1 LKRCVAWVI
10 NWVDKLRTR
19 LSVKLFLGTFL
30 MLFILFWASFGI
42 ARTLIPE
49 LYMRQFATRF
59 EAFVVDFGDEISDLT
74 LEEVIEAIDRFA
86 AYNNAHVTL
95 TIAETDE
102 VIYTINAMTIMDTTS
117 PLIEASQI
125 FRRDPM
131 TGTRFAI
138 TAQTHLDSIIQIR
151 EILEQIF
158 SYLLIGNLFIS
169 LIVAYLFS
177 SSISNPIV
185 QLTSKAKK
193 LEQLDLADTYE
204 ITRADEIGIL
214 ATHLNQM
221 ATKLDATLTDL
232 QVANSKLQ
240 ADINFKQQQEQ
251 QRTQLFTALSHE
263 LKTPLVILKGE
274 LEGMIKNIGAYSDR
288 ETYLKKSYKTAE
300 TMELLIQEILLVSR
314 LESNEIKLKQTSL
327 NMSELINET
336 CQNYEGLANLKNVS
350 LLYYCEDDLMVLAD
364 KFQIQNAISNI
375 VNNAIFHSM
384 VHSVV
389 WIELNEEDGKGVL
402 TVKNKGEISEQDLP
416 HLFEPFYRLDKSR
429 NRHSGG
435 SGLGL
440 FIVKSILELHQYEY
454 KLANEEEFVVF
465 TVKFPLDTKED
476 EGNV

>member
-1 LKRCVAWVI
+1 MKRYAEWAI
-10 NWVDKLRTR
+10 NSVDKLRTR

-30 MLFILFWASFGI
+30 MLLALFWASFGI

-49 LYMRQFATRF
+49 LYIRQFSTRF
-59 EAFVVDFGDEISDLT
+59 EAFVVDFGDEISELT
-74 LEEVIEAIDRFA
+74 LNEVKTAIDLFA

-95 TIAETDE
+95 TTVDENE
-102 VIYTINAMTIMDTTS
+102 VIYTVNAMTIMDTTS
-117 PLIEASQI
+117 PLIEASRI

-131 TGTRFAI
+131 TGTRFVI

-158 SYLLIGNLFIS
+158 RYLLIGNLFIS
-169 LIVAYLFS
+169 LIASYLFS
-177 SSISNPIV
+177 TSISDPIV
-185 QLTSKAKK
+185 KLTKRAKK
-193 LEQLDLADTYE
+193 FEQLDLTDPHK

-221 ATKLDATLTDL
+221 ATKLDKTLTDL
-232 QVANSKLQ
+232 QIANTKLQ
-240 ADINFKQQQEQ
+240 KDINLKQQQEQ

-274 LEGMIKNIGAYSDR
+274 IEGMIKNIGAYSDR

-314 LESNEIKLKQTSL
+314 LETNEIKLNQTHL
-327 NMSELINET
+327 NIGELINSI
-336 CQNYEGLANLKNVS
+336 CQNYEGLANLKHVS
-350 LLYYCEDDLMVLAD
+350 LLYYCEENLITKAD
-364 KFQIQNAISNI
+364 KFQLQNAIANI
-375 VNNAIFHSM
+375 INNAIFHSSA
-384 VHSVV
+384 HEIV
-389 WIELNEEDGKGVL
+389 WIELTKQANSAVL
-402 TVKNKGEISEQDLP
+402 TVKNKGEIAEAEMP

-440 FIVKSILELHQYEY
+440 FIVKNILDLHQFEY
-454 KLANEEEFVVF
+454 KLTNEGEFVVF
-465 TVKFPLDTKED
+465 TVDFPLKKEEVTED
-476 EGNV
+476 V